1 MSAGSKA
8 KYEES
13 RVGIAESGNGFGPIV
28 PFKVSAPFDA
38 TDLLAVFDE
47 PRAASAG
54 RDLTVQFG
62 QVIGFLSR

>member
-28 PFKVSAPFDA
+28 PFKVSAAFDA
-38 TDLLAVFDE
+38 ADLLAVFDK
-47 PRAASAG
+47 PCAASAG
-54 RDLTVQFG
+54 RDLAVQYG
-62 QVIGFLSR
+62 QIIGFLSR